1 MTNLKKIRYVIFLKD
16 VLILAL
22 TCIGGPQAHIAM
34 FLKKLV
40 HDRAYLSEKELLELQ
55 GLCSVLPGPTS
66 TQTITAIGYKIGGR
80 NLSYITLLVW
90 ISPACILMS
99 VLAFFLSAFNSVEV
113 NNLMQFIKPMGVAF
127 ILYSASSI
135 SLKHIQSKTSLFLML
150 AALVCGYA
158 FKSPY
163 MTPLV
168 IFMGGI
174 LASTKYRRQNKIE
187 KTAFNVD
194 FTDLIVW
201 GVFFVILI
209 FIGSVTHSLPI
220 RLFENFYRNGSFA
233 FGGGHVLK
241 PLLYNEF
248 VEFKKYLSPEEFL
261 SGVTLSEIV
270 PGPTFSIASYVGVLS
285 MRADGTMGQFL
296 GALVASLGIFLP
308 GIFMIFFAIKFWDN
322 LKQYRGIRASL
333 EGINAATIGLTFAA
347 GFSLFI
353 PICTD
358 NKSIFTVLITI
369 LLLYVQKI
377 PSYAIILGGL
387 VLGYLF

>member
-40 HDRAYLSEKELLELQ
+40 YDRAYISEQELLELQ

-66 TQTITAIGYKIGGR
+66 TQTITAIGYKLGGR

-90 ISPACILMS
+90 ITPACVLMAL
-99 VLAFFLSAFNSVEV
+99 LAFFLSVFNNFEV
-113 NNLMQFIKPMGVAF
+113 NKALQFIKPMGVAF

-135 SLKHIQSKTSLFLML
+135 SLKHIQSKTSLFLMIG
-150 AALVCGYA
+150 ALVCGYM

-174 LASTKYRRQNKIE
+174 LASTKYSRQNKIE

-194 FTDLIVW
+194 FTDLVVW
-201 GVFFVILI
+201 GVVFVILI

-248 VEFKKYLSPEEFL
+248 VEFKNYLSPDEFL
-261 SGVTLSEIV
+261 SGVTLSEVV
-270 PGPTFSIASYVGVLS
+270 PGPTFSIAAYVGVLS
-285 MRADGTMGQFL
+285 MKADGVFGQFL
-296 GALVASLGIFLP
+296 GAFVASLGIFLP

-347 GFSLFI
+347 GISLFI

-369 LLLYVQKI
+369 LLLYIQKI

-387 VLGYLF
+387 GLGYLF